1 METKVTIRLPAGL
14 AQRVRQEAEA
24 HNTTQEIIVDLALGL
39 WFTLKDNR
47 RAGQYRNRR
56 PFKHNLLTS

>member
-1 METKVTIRLPAGL
+1 
-14 AQRVRQEAEA
+14 
-24 HNTTQEIIVDLALGL
+24 L